1 MVLRSSLDHLSVG
14 ALMEKLTQ
22 LGIAAP
28 VSTRP
33 RSFPMRHTRQTDIAL
48 NAVIAAA
55 VVVILL
61 YVFLGPQA

>member
-1 MVLRSSLDHLSVG
+1 
-14 ALMEKLTQ
+14 MEKLTQ
-22 LGIAAP
+22 LGMAAP
-28 VSTRP
+28 VSLTRP

-61 YVFLGPQA
+61 YVLLGPQA